1 MKLSIII
8 LNYNVRYFL
17 ELCLKSVTAAIE
29 NIDVEVIIIDNNS
42 KDDSCQMVKEL
53 FPEIQLIENKE
64 NLGFSKG
71 NNIGVA
77 QAKGE
82 YICILNPDTVVAEDT
97 FINLLKFAE
106 QQANI
111 GIVGCKLIDGKG
123 QFLPESKRNVP
134 VVQVAFQKMI
144 GNSVNYYANHLKEDE
159 IGKVD
164 ILVGALMLMPKRVFH
179 EVNCFDEDYFMYGE
193 DIDLSYKVLKAQYDN
208 FYFGDTTI
216 IHFKGEST
224 LKNKTYA
231 KRFYSAMQT
240 FYKKHFKKNFLFDSL
255 VRFGIILAYF
265 NRTNPREV
273 KSNPK
278 SYIILT
284 DKTIENYKN
293 ILKGIIRVERELL
306 GMNESFEIIFESDY
320 LPYKEIINYMSK
332 SEINSNATFKIH
344 PKNSNFILGSN
355 DSKNRG
361 EVIKFKNSLKKRSEI
376 H

>member
-17 ELCLKSVTAAIE
+17 ELCLKSVKTAIE
-29 NIDVEVIIIDNNS
+29 NINAEVIIVDNNS
-42 KDDSCQMVKEL
+42 KDESCQMIKEL
-53 FPEIQLIENKE
+53 FPDVKLIENKE

-97 FINLLKFAE
+97 FIKLLKFAD
-106 QQANI
+106 QQVNI

-134 VVQVAFQKMI
+134 VVQIAFQKMI
-144 GNSVNYYANHLKEDE
+144 GNSVKYYANHLKEDE
-159 IGKVD
+159 TGKVE
-164 ILVGALMLMPKRVFH
+164 ILVGAIMLIPKRVFN

-193 DIDLSYKVLKAQYDN
+193 DIDLSYKVLNAQYDN
-208 FYFGDTTI
+208 FYFSDTTI

-224 LKNKTYA
+224 LKDKTYA
-231 KRFYSAMQT
+231 RRFYSAMQT
-240 FYKKHFKKNFLFDSL
+240 FYKKHFKRNFLFDTL
-255 VRFGIILAYF
+255 VWFGIILAYF
-265 NRTNPREV
+265 IRTSPKNV

-293 ILKGIIRVERELL
+293 ILKGEITAKNELI
-306 GMNESFEIIFESDY
+306 NTYESSEIIFDADY
-320 LPYKEIINYMSK
+320 VSYKEIINYMSK
-332 SEINSNATFKIH
+332 SEINSKATFKIR

-361 EVIKFKNSLKKRSEI
+361 EVIKFKNNLKNRSEI